1 MIRFVGIIASVLF
14 GTGWYLMVSVL
25 LSSEYKCNLL
35 WGALSAFAGGIL
47 FGICNFL

>member
-1 MIRFVGIIASVLF
+1 MIHFIGIIASVLF

-25 LSSEYKCNLL
+25 FSYEYKYNLL
-35 WGALSAFAGGIL
+35 WGTLLAFAGGIL